1 MSEATQH
8 SPSRSL
14 DGALAALAVL
24 AIGAG
29 LWVFYGLSTLASAV
43 RIGAVVVGLVVAL
56 ALLAMTHWGRDF
68 IDFAKSARVELRK
81 MVWPEMED
89 ARRLTLV
96 VFVATAFMAI
106 FFWLA
111 DFVFS
116 HVTRF
121 LLGTGG

>member
-8 SPSRSL
+8 SPSRTL
-14 DGALAALAVL
+14 DGALAALAVI

-29 LWVFYGLSTLASAV
+29 LWVFYGLSSLAPAARIAAV
-43 RIGAVVVGLVVAL
+43 IAGLVVAL
-56 ALLAMTHWGRDF
+56 GLMAVTHWGREF

-81 MVWPEMED
+81 MVWPQMED
-89 ARRLTLV
+89 AQRLTLV
-96 VFVATAFMAI
+96 VFIATAFMAI